1 MWKMTKFIT
10 DQMMEEALDFLAMS
24 SEHLAQ
30 ARANRVRAEHA
41 RKRVRANLILNSLEK
56 SVVLREADAETDQR
70 YAEAVDAE
78 CEMIRLDEYYRAERN
93 RCDAIIEA
101 WRSEQ
106 ANARAGQKFQ

>member
-1 MWKMTKFIT
+1 MTKFIT

-24 SEHLAQ
+24 SENLAQ

-41 RKRVRANLILNSLEK
+41 RKRVRANLILNSMEK

-70 YAEAVDAE
+70 DAEAVDAE
-78 CEMIRLDEYYRAERN
+78 CEMIRLDEYYRAARN

-106 ANARAGQKFQ
+106 ANARAGSKFQ